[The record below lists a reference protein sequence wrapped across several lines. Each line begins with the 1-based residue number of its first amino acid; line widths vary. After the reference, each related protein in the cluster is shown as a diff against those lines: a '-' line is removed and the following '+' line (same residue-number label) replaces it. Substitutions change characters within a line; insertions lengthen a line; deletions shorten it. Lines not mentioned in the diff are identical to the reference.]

1 MPGFLGTHSIT
12 MDDKG
17 RATVPSKFRAV
28 LEKDYGPELIIC
40 QKGDYL
46 LIFPEKEWAVNEENL
61 SKLNAFNE
69 EDREKLRVYYS
80 QAADCTIK
88 SGKILIPANLR
99 EAAGLNKEAVLVGM
113 SRTFEIWASDRW
125 ARKTG

>member
-1 MPGFLGTHSIT
+1 MPGFLGTYNIS

-28 LEKDYGPELIIC
+28 LEKKYGPELVVC
-40 QKGDYL
+40 LKGDYL

-61 SKLNAFNE
+61 SKLNAFEE
-69 EDREKLRVYYS
+69 EDREKLRNYYS
-80 QAADCTIK
+80 QAADCEIK